1 MHARL
6 NNKCS
11 PIVTNN
17 AFFLFRGGP
26 SFTKQVL
33 ALPSS
38 SQCST
43 PGQLSIDLHLLRR
56 DEALRVLEAVLR
68 ALARTNARFHRLPHR
83 QDRSADPP
91 QGGRRRVHGDDQ
103 GCAGSAAAGDGA
115 VGKGAEGAQD
125 GRNLYAHSRFTSLEV
140 VVGRGAHSVAGVPR
154 LRPCVAGYLAG
165 KRLRA
170 EAIEGDRGKGVV
182 VVRLDSL

>member
-1 MHARL
+1 MFAYCNQQR
-6 NNKCS
+6 
-11 PIVTNN
+11 
-17 AFFLFRGGP
+17 FFLFRGGP

-103 GCAGSAAAGDGA
+103 GCAGSAAAGDDA
-115 VGKGAEGAQD
+115 VGKGAQD
-125 GRNLYAHSRFTSLEV
+125 RRNLYAHSRFTSLEV